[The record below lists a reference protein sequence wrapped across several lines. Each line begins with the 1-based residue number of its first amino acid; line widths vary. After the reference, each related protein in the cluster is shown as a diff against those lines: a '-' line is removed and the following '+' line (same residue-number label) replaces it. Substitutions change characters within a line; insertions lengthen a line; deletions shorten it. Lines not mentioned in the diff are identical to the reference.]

1 MKKSWKWP
9 ESISY
14 EDEGHGIYSR
24 LRYPMYLLG
33 SRKFHDLC
41 TSRDRLV
48 QSEAHNLFQQHG
60 LRVSNVLDLG
70 ANRGNFSI
78 VASQYALNVVSI
90 EPHPLAF
97 SVLKK
102 NARSNM
108 TLLNA
113 AVIVGSSPKWLDLM
127 TIAHRDKFRTL
138 YKSES
143 SSCIEGKFDL
153 SLQSAIQVRTCDLNS
168 LVKQTF
174 FDVIKMDVEGSELH
188 LLPYL
193 KANSSKFG
201 KLFVEVHTS
210 KFPQKDEFLALYDD
224 LPTNIFLDWI

>member
-1 MKKSWKWP
+1 M
-9 ESISY
+9 
-14 EDEGHGIYSR
+14 
-24 LRYPMYLLG
+24 
-33 SRKFHDLC
+33 
-41 TSRDRLV
+41 
-48 QSEAHNLFQQHG
+48 
-60 LRVSNVLDLG
+60 LDLG

-78 VASQYALNVVSI
+78 VASQYAANVVSI

-97 SVLKK
+97 KVLRK

-113 AVIVGSSPKWLDLM
+113 AAAVGSSPKWLNLM
-127 TIAHRDKFRTL
+127 TISHRDKFRTL

-143 SSCIEGKFDL
+143 SSCVEGKFDL
-153 SLQSAIQVRTCDLNS
+153 DSQSSIHVRTCDLTS
-168 LVKQTF
+168 LVRETF
-174 FDVIKMDVEGSELH
+174 FDVIKMDVEGSELQ

-201 KLFVEVHTS
+201 MLFVEVHTS